1 MVARAGQRRLVLPQG
16 ALGVV
21 TFSADIAAFAK
32 ASGASLDETVRA
44 VTIEL
49 FTGVITQTPVDTGR
63 ARGNWQCTDAT
74 PAGDTI
80 DRLDPTGSEAIA
92 EIVAKA
98 GGVGSV
104 TYLTNNLPY
113 ILPLEEGHST
123 QSPPYAMV
131 RGNFARVQ
139 SIVEAKARE
148 NRV

>member
-1 MVARAGQRRLVLPQG
+1 MEGPPRAGG
-16 ALGVV
+16 FG
-21 TFSADIAAFAK
+21 ADIAAFAK
-32 ASGASLDETVRA
+32 AAGASIDETVRA

-49 FTGVITQTPVDTGR
+49 FSGVIEQTPVDTGR
-63 ARGNWQCTDAT
+63 ARGNWQCTTESPAT
-74 PAGDTI
+74 GET
-80 DRLDPTGSEAIA
+80 DRLDPSGRDAMA
-92 EIVAKA
+92 EVSANA
-98 GGVGSV
+98 AGVGGV